1 MQPIVASGYSDH
13 NGGMR
18 RGVTRMRAIIVA
30 LLLTAHIA
38 WAAEP
43 DPALIEA
50 ARKEGSVVWYSTL
63 IINQI
68 VRPVVTAFE
77 AKYPGIKVEYSRAAS
92 SDVALK
98 IVNEARARR
107 VQSDVFDGANTV
119 FLLRDPRLITSYA
132 PKAAANWPVELKSAD
147 GSWTALNIFYWT
159 AAYNTNLVKEDEAP
173 KTYEDL
179 LDPKWKGKIAWTY
192 DLTAGGPPGFVHN
205 ILSTMGQEKGMAY
218 LRTFADQEPVTIPGA
233 QRVVLDHVISGE
245 YPLCVM
251 ILNYH
256 AAISLQAGAPVRWL
270 KMEPLLQ
277 TMGLISITGNPPHPN
292 AARLLVEFLLSE
304 EGQKIFAN
312 NDYIPAHP
320 DVPARI
326 PELKPEAGGFTVN
339 LVTPE
344 MIRDES
350 PGWTALYKDVFR

>member
-1 MQPIVASGYSDH
+1 MDRDLSGDFS
-13 NGGMR
+13 MR
-18 RGVTRMRAIIVA
+18 FVLLMILVLLARGAT
-30 LLLTAHIA
+30 
-38 WAAEP
+38 AAEP
-43 DPALIEA
+43 DPVLIEA
-50 ARKEGSVVWYSTL
+50 ARKEGSLVWYSTL

-68 VRPVVTAFE
+68 VRPMVAAFE
-77 AKYPGIKVEYSRAAS
+77 AKYPGIKVDYSRAAS

-107 VQSDVFDGANTV
+107 VQSDIFDGSNTV
-119 FLLRDPRLITSYA
+119 FLLRDPRLVTSYT
-132 PKAAANWPVELKSAD
+132 PKAVESWPAELKGKD
-147 GSWTALNIFYWT
+147 GTWTALNIFYWT
-159 AAYNTNLVKEDEAP
+159 SAYNTNLVKPEDVP

-192 DLTAGGPPGFVHN
+192 DLTPGGPPGFVHN

-218 LRTFADQEPVTIPGA
+218 LRTFAEQQPVTIPGA

-256 AAISLQAGAPVRWL
+256 AAISMRAGAPVQWL
-270 KMEPLLQ
+270 KMEPVLQ
-277 TMGLISITGNPPHPN
+277 TMGLVSITGNPPHPN
-292 AARLLVEFLLSE
+292 AARLMVEFMLSE
-304 EGQKIFAN
+304 EGQKILAD

-320 DVPARI
+320 GVPARI
-326 PELKPEAGGFTVN
+326 AELKPDAGGFKVN

-344 MIRDES
+344 MVRDQAPE
-350 PGWTALYKDVFR
+350 WVATYKELFR

>member
-1 MQPIVASGYSDH
+1 
-13 NGGMR
+13 
-18 RGVTRMRAIIVA
+18 MRAIVVA
-30 LLLTAHIA
+30 LLLVTHAV

-43 DPALIEA
+43 DQALIDA
-50 ARKEGSVVWYSTL
+50 AREEGSVVWYSTL

-68 VRPVVTAFE
+68 VRPMVEAFE
-77 AKYPGIKVEYSRAAS
+77 AKYPGVKVEYSRSAS

-107 VQSDVFDGANTV
+107 VQSDLFDGSNTV
-119 FLLRDPRLITSYA
+119 FLLRDPRLVTSYS
-132 PKAAANWPVELKSAD
+132 PKAAASWPAELKSKD
-147 GSWTALNIFYWT
+147 GTWTALNIFYWT
-159 AAYNTNLVKEDEAP
+159 SAYNTNLVKPEDVP

-192 DLTAGGPPGFVHN
+192 DLTPGGPPGFVHN
-205 ILSTMGQEKGMAY
+205 ILSTMGPEKGMAY
-218 LRTFADQEPVTIPGA
+218 LRTFAEQQPVTIPGA

-256 AAISLQAGAPVRWL
+256 AAISMKAGAPVQWMKL
-270 KMEPLLQ
+270 EPLLQ
-277 TMGLISITGNPPHPN
+277 TMGLVSITGGAPHPN
-292 AARLLVEFLLSE
+292 AARLMVEFMLSE
-304 EGQKIFAN
+304 AGQKILAD

-320 DVPARI
+320 GVPARI
-326 PELKPEAGGFTVN
+326 PELKPDAGKFKVN

-344 MIRDES
+344 MVRDQAPE
-350 PGWTALYKDVFR
+350 WLATYKELFR

>member
-1 MQPIVASGYSDH
+1 
-13 NGGMR
+13 MR
-18 RGVTRMRAIIVA
+18 FVLLVTLFLLARGVI
-30 LLLTAHIA
+30 
-38 WAAEP
+38 AAEP
-43 DPALIEA
+43 DQALIDA

-68 VRPVVTAFE
+68 VRPMVAAFE

-107 VQSDVFDGANTV
+107 VQSDVFDGSNTV
-119 FLLRDPRLITSYA
+119 FLLRDPRLVTAYS
-132 PKAAANWPVELKSAD
+132 PKAVKSWPAELKSTD
-147 GSWTALNIFYWT
+147 GTWTALNIFYWT
-159 AAYNTNLVKEDEAP
+159 AAYNTNLVRPEEVP
-173 KTYEDL
+173 KTFEDL

-192 DLTAGGPPGFVHN
+192 DLTPGGPPGFVHN
-205 ILSTMGQEKGMAY
+205 ILSTMGREKGMAY
-218 LRTFADQEPVTIPGA
+218 LRTFAEQQPVTIPGA

-256 AAISLQAGAPVRWL
+256 AAISMKAGAPVQWL

-277 TMGLISITGNPPHPN
+277 TMGLVSITGGAPHPN
-292 AARLLVEFLLSE
+292 AARLMVEFMLSE
-304 EGQKIFAN
+304 EGQKILAD

-326 PELKPEAGGFTVN
+326 AELKPSAGGFKVN

-344 MIRDES
+344 MVRDEA
-350 PGWTALYKDVFR
+350 PGWTAIYKDLFR

>member
-1 MQPIVASGYSDH
+1 
-13 NGGMR
+13 MR
-18 RGVTRMRAIIVA
+18 FVLLVT
-30 LLLTAHIA
+30 LLLFARGTM
-38 WAAEP
+38 AAEP
-43 DPALIEA
+43 DQALIDA
-50 ARKEGSVVWYSTL
+50 ARGEGSVVWYSTL

-68 VRPVVTAFE
+68 VRPMVAAFE

-107 VQSDVFDGANTV
+107 VQSDIFDGSNTV
-119 FLLRDPRLITSYA
+119 FLLRDPRLVTSYS
-132 PKAAANWPVELKSAD
+132 PKAVESWPAELKSSD
-147 GSWTALNIFYWT
+147 GTWTALNIFYWT
-159 AAYNTNLVKEDEAP
+159 AAYNTNLVRPDEVP

-192 DLTAGGPPGFVHN
+192 DLTPGGPPGFVHN
-205 ILSTMGQEKGMAY
+205 ILSTMGQDKGTAY
-218 LRTFADQEPVTIPGA
+218 LRTFAEQEPVTIPGA

-256 AAISLQAGAPVRWL
+256 AAISMKDGAPVRWL

-277 TMGLISITGNPPHPN
+277 TMGLVSITGNPPHPN
-292 AARLLVEFLLSE
+292 AARLMVEFMLSE
-304 EGQKIFAN
+304 AGQKILAD

-320 DVPARI
+320 GVPARI
-326 PELKPEAGGFTVN
+326 AELKPDAGGFKVN

-344 MIRDES
+344 MVRDEA
-350 PGWTALYKDVFR
+350 PGWVATYKDLFR

>member
-1 MQPIVASGYSDH
+1 
-13 NGGMR
+13 MR
-18 RGVTRMRAIIVA
+18 LVLLAAMLLFARGAM
-30 LLLTAHIA
+30 
-38 WAAEP
+38 AEV

-63 IINQI
+63 IVNQI
-68 VRPVVTAFE
+68 VRPMVEAFE
-77 AKYPGIKVEYSRAAS
+77 AKYPGIKVEYSRASS

-107 VQSDVFDGANTV
+107 VQSDIFDGSNTV
-119 FLLRDPRLITSYA
+119 FLLRDARLVTAYT
-132 PKAAANWPVELKSAD
+132 PKAVAAWPAELKSSD
-147 GSWTALNIFYWT
+147 GTWTALNIFYWT
-159 AAYNTNLVKEDEAP
+159 SAYNTNLVKPEDVP

-192 DLTAGGPPGFVHN
+192 DLTPGGPPGFVHN

-218 LRTFADQEPVTIPGA
+218 LRTFAEQQPVTIPGA

-256 AAISLQAGAPVRWL
+256 AAISLKAGAPVRWL

-277 TMGLISITGNPPHPN
+277 SMGLVSITGNAPHPN
-292 AARLLVEFLLSE
+292 AARLMVEFMLSE
-304 EGQKIFAN
+304 DGQKVLAD

-326 PELKPEAGGFTVN
+326 PELKPQAGGFKVN

-344 MIRDES
+344 MARDKTPE
-350 PGWTALYKDVFR
+350 WIAIYKELFR

>member
-1 MQPIVASGYSDH
+1 
-13 NGGMR
+13 MR
-18 RGVTRMRAIIVA
+18 FVLAMMLGLM
-30 LLLTAHIA
+30 AHGA

-43 DPALIEA
+43 DQALIDA

-68 VRPVVTAFE
+68 VRPMVDAFE
-77 AKYPGIKVEYSRAAS
+77 AKYPGIKVEYSRSAS

-107 VQSDVFDGANTV
+107 VQSDLFDGSNTV
-119 FLLRDPRLITSYA
+119 FLLRDPRLVTAYT
-132 PKAAANWPVELKSAD
+132 PKAVESWPAALKSTD
-147 GSWTALNIFYWT
+147 GTWTALNIFYWT
-159 AAYNTNLVKEDEAP
+159 AAYNTNLVKPEDVP
-173 KTYEDL
+173 KTYEDM

-192 DLTAGGPPGFVHN
+192 DLTPGGPPGFVHN
-205 ILSTMGQEKGMAY
+205 ILSTMGQEKGTAY
-218 LRTFADQEPVTIPGA
+218 LKKFALQEPVTIPGA

-256 AAISLQAGAPVRWL
+256 VAISMKAGAPVRWL

-277 TMGLISITGNPPHPN
+277 TMSLVSITGNAPHPN
-292 AARLLVEFLLSE
+292 AARLMVEFMLSE
-304 EGQKIFAN
+304 EGQKILAD

-320 DVPARI
+320 NVPAHI
-326 PELKPEAGGFTVN
+326 PELKPDAGGFKVN
-339 LVTPE
+339 VVTPE
-344 MIRDES
+344 MARDQNAE
-350 PGWTALYKDVFR
+350 WTATYKDLFR

>member
-1 MQPIVASGYSDH
+1 
-13 NGGMR
+13 MR
-18 RGVTRMRAIIVA
+18 FVLLVA
-30 LLLTAHIA
+30 LLLFGRGAS
-38 WAAEP
+38 AAEP
-43 DPALIEA
+43 DQALIDA

-68 VRPVVTAFE
+68 VRPMVDAFE

-107 VQSDVFDGANTV
+107 VQSDIFDGANTV
-119 FLLRDPRLITSYA
+119 FLLRDPRLVTSYA
-132 PKAAANWPVELKSAD
+132 PKASESWPADLKSKD
-147 GSWTALNIFYWT
+147 GTWTALNIFYWT
-159 AAYNTNLVKEDEAP
+159 SAYNTNLVKPEDVP

-192 DLTAGGPPGFVHN
+192 DLTSGGPPGFVHN

-218 LRTFADQEPVTIPGA
+218 LRTFAEQEPVTIPGA

-256 AAISLQAGAPVRWL
+256 AAISMKAGAPVQWL

-277 TMGLISITGNPPHPN
+277 TMGLVSITGNPPHPN
-292 AARLLVEFLLSE
+292 AARLMVEFMLSE
-304 EGQKIFAN
+304 EGQKLLAD

-320 DVPARI
+320 GVPARI
-326 PELKPEAGGFTVN
+326 PELKPDAGGFKVN

-344 MIRDES
+344 MVRDQAPE
-350 PGWTALYKDVFR
+350 WTAIYKDLFR

>member
-1 MQPIVASGYSDH
+1 MKLILLAVL
-13 NGGMR
+13 
-18 RGVTRMRAIIVA
+18 
-30 LLLTAHIA
+30 LLLTRAA

-43 DPALIEA
+43 DPAMIEA

-68 VRPVVTAFE
+68 VRPMVDAFE
-77 AKYPGIKVEYSRAAS
+77 AKYPGIKVEYSRSSS

-107 VQSDVFDGANTV
+107 VQSDLFDGSNTV
-119 FLLRDPRLITSYA
+119 FLLRDPRLVTAYA
-132 PKAAANWPVELKSAD
+132 PKAVGAWPAELKSQD
-147 GSWTALNIFYWT
+147 GTWTALNIFYWT
-159 AAYNTNLVKEDEAP
+159 AAYNTNLVKPEDVP
-173 KTYEDL
+173 KTYDDL
-179 LDPKWKGKIAWTY
+179 LDPKWNGKIAWTY
-192 DLTAGGPPGFVHN
+192 DLTPGGPPGFVYN
-205 ILSTMGQEKGMAY
+205 ILSTMGQEKGMAW
-218 LRTFADQEPVTIPGA
+218 LRGFAQQEPVTIPGA

-256 AAISLQAGAPVRWL
+256 AAISMKAGAPVRWL

-277 TMGLISITGNPPHPN
+277 TMGLVSITGNAPHPN
-292 AARLLVEFLLSE
+292 AARLMVEFMLSE
-304 EGQKIFAN
+304 EGQKVLAD

-320 DVPARI
+320 GVPARM
-326 PELKPEAGGFTVN
+326 PELKPDAGGFKVN

-344 MIRDES
+344 MARDQTAA
-350 PGWTALYKDVFR
+350 WTAIYKDLFR

>member
-1 MQPIVASGYSDH
+1 MDRDLSGDFS
-13 NGGMR
+13 MR
-18 RGVTRMRAIIVA
+18 FVLLMILVLLARGAT
-30 LLLTAHIA
+30 
-38 WAAEP
+38 AAEP

-50 ARKEGSVVWYSTL
+50 ARKEGTLVWYSTL

-68 VRPVVTAFE
+68 VRPMVAAFE
-77 AKYPGIKVEYSRAAS
+77 AKYPGIKVDYSRSAS

-107 VQSDVFDGANTV
+107 VQSDIFDGSNTV
-119 FLLRDPRLITSYA
+119 FLLRDPRLVTPYT
-132 PKAAANWPVELKSAD
+132 PKAVESWPAELKSKD
-147 GSWTALNIFYWT
+147 GTWTALNIFYWT
-159 AAYNTNLVKEDEAP
+159 SAYNTNLVKPEDVP

-192 DLTAGGPPGFVHN
+192 DLTPGGPPGFVHN

-218 LRTFADQEPVTIPGA
+218 LRTFAEQQPVTIPGA

-256 AAISLQAGAPVRWL
+256 AAISMKAGAPVQWL
-270 KMEPLLQ
+270 KMEPVLQ
-277 TMGLISITGNPPHPN
+277 TMGLVSITGNPPHPN
-292 AARLLVEFLLSE
+292 AARLMVEFMLSE
-304 EGQKIFAN
+304 EGQKILAD

-320 DVPARI
+320 HVPARI
-326 PELKPEAGGFTVN
+326 AELKPDAGGFKVN

-344 MIRDES
+344 MVRDQAPE
-350 PGWTALYKDVFR
+350 WVATYKELFR

>member
-1 MQPIVASGYSDH
+1 
-13 NGGMR
+13 MR
-18 RGVTRMRAIIVA
+18 FVLLMIFTLLARGAM
-30 LLLTAHIA
+30 
-38 WAAEP
+38 AAEP
-43 DPALIEA
+43 DQALIEA
-50 ARKEGSVVWYSTL
+50 ARKEGSLVWYSTL

-68 VRPVVTAFE
+68 VRPMVAAFE
-77 AKYPGIKVEYSRAAS
+77 AKYPGIKVDYSRAAS

-107 VQSDVFDGANTV
+107 VQSDIFDGSNTV
-119 FLLRDPRLITSYA
+119 FLLRDPRLVASYS
-132 PKAAANWPVELKSAD
+132 PKAVESWPTELKSKD
-147 GSWTALNIFYWT
+147 GTWTALNIFYWT
-159 AAYNTNLVKEDEAP
+159 SAYNTNLVKPEEVP

-192 DLTAGGPPGFVHN
+192 DLTPGGPPGFVHN

-218 LRTFADQEPVTIPGA
+218 LRTFAEQQPVTIPGA

-256 AAISLQAGAPVRWL
+256 AAISMKAGAPVQWL
-270 KMEPLLQ
+270 KMEPVLQ
-277 TMGLISITGNPPHPN
+277 TMGLVSITGNPPHPN
-292 AARLLVEFLLSE
+292 AARLMVEFMLSE
-304 EGQKIFAN
+304 EGQKILAD

-320 DVPARI
+320 HVPARI
-326 PELKPEAGGFTVN
+326 AELKPDAGGFQVN

-344 MIRDES
+344 MVRDQAPE
-350 PGWTALYKDVFR
+350 WTATYKELFR

>member
-1 MQPIVASGYSDH
+1 
-13 NGGMR
+13 MR
-18 RGVTRMRAIIVA
+18 CIFIVA
-30 LLLTAHIA
+30 LFLIGRGAF
-38 WAAEP
+38 AAGV
-43 DPALIEA
+43 DAALVEA

-63 IINQI
+63 IVNQI
-68 VRPVVTAFE
+68 VRPMVDAFE
-77 AKYPGIKVEYSRAAS
+77 TKYPGIKVEYSRAAS

-107 VQSDVFDGANTV
+107 VQSDLFDGSNTV
-119 FLLRDPRLITSYA
+119 FLLRDPRLVTSYS
-132 PKAAANWPVELKSAD
+132 PKAAESWPAELKSTD
-147 GSWTALNIFYWT
+147 GTWTALNIFYWT
-159 AAYNTNLVKEDEAP
+159 AAYNTDLVKPEDVP
-173 KTYEDL
+173 KTYDDL

-192 DLTAGGPPGFVHN
+192 DLTPGGPPGFVHN
-205 ILSTMGQEKGMAY
+205 ILSTMGQEKGMEF
-218 LRTFADQEPVTIPGA
+218 LRTFAQQEPVTIPGA

-256 AAISLQAGAPVRWL
+256 AAISMKAGAPVRWL

-277 TMGLISITGNPPHPN
+277 TMGLVSITGNPPHPN
-292 AARLLVEFLLSE
+292 AARLMVEFMLSE
-304 EGQKIFAN
+304 DGQKVLAD

-326 PELKPEAGGFTVN
+326 PTLKPEAGGFKVN

-344 MIRDES
+344 MARDQSAE
-350 PGWTALYKDVFR
+350 WVAVYKDLFR